1 MVTFGALWPQIDE
14 TIFGWLT
21 EAEALRLYNLAHTVP
36 PGTAIVELGAF
47 MGRSTAALAAGAL
60 HSNRQTRVISI
71 DTWQGSGEPE
81 AEKICRQKMAEH
93 GVDDL
98 FALHRKNLEALG
110 LGSVTRRIRARTVP
124 EGIEWAKEWE
134 VPIGLLFIDADH
146 VYESVKQDFEAFA
159 PLVVPGGVVAFH
171 DSWADGPSRVIG
183 ERDSDLYRRLV
194 DADAVASFAKS
205 ALFSKEL

>member
-1 MVTFGALWPQIDE
+1 MLTFADLWPQIDQK
-14 TIFGWLT
+14 IFGWLT
-21 EAEALRLYNLAHTVP
+21 EAEAFRLYGLAHTVP
-36 PGTAIVELGAF
+36 AGTAIVELGAF

-71 DTWQGSGEPE
+71 DTWQGSGEPG
-81 AEKICRQKMAEH
+81 AEQICRQKMTEL

-98 FALHRKNLEALG
+98 FELHRRNLADLG
-110 LGSVTRRIRARTVP
+110 LGSLTRRIRARSVP

-146 VYESVKQDFEAFA
+146 VYESVKQDFDAFS
-159 PLVVPGGVVAFH
+159 PLVVPGGAVAFH
-171 DSWADGPSRVIG
+171 DSWADGPSRVIR
-183 ERDSDLYRRLV
+183 ELDSKLYRRLV

-205 ALFSKEL
+205 AFSF